1 MLSSNM
7 AGRTDG
13 VKGCCLGGSV
23 PQHQLDQ
30 HQEHGQEQ
38 FHWHPY
44 LIKFMF
50 AHFHCLLP
58 IQQSQPKNLGQCQ
71 KQEVI
76 PQVTSG

>member
-13 VKGCCLGGSV
+13 MKCRCLGGSV
-23 PQHQLDQ
+23 
-30 HQEHGQEQ
+30 QEHGQEQ
-38 FHWHPY
+38 FHWHPC

-71 KQEVI
+71 KQEVM
-76 PQVTSG
+76 PRVTSG